1 MKQNLSLPK
10 SIVDVDRINITYEG
24 IETKW
29 TKMIPRSL
37 RKKVEQILEYTQSDP
52 QRAIKEISVI
62 YLKHKE
68 LPVLN
73 SYLSLSYKAIGDF
86 ERAEEIIVKNYM
98 SFPRYIFAKTNYAHN
113 CLRQGDLDKI
123 KEIFE
128 YTSGLQSLYPK
139 RKVFHFTEFLAFMS
153 VWAVYYDKIGEKKTA
168 IACYESMKV
177 VDSDHHMTKNTK
189 VLILRT
195 WFLWLLEKIIGK
207 KRLDNF
213 FSEKVPKGKKTSQ
226 K

>member
-1 MKQNLSLPK
+1 MKQNLYLPK
-10 SIVDVDRINITYEG
+10 NIIDVDRINITYEG

-29 TKMIPRSL
+29 IKMMPKSL

-52 QRAIKEISVI
+52 QRAIREISII

-68 LPVLN
+68 SPVLN
-73 SYLSLSYKAIGDF
+73 SYLCLSYKAIGDF
-86 ERAEEIIVKNYM
+86 KRAEEILVKNYM
-98 SFPRYIFAKTNYAHN
+98 SFPRHIFAKTNYAHN
-113 CLRQGDLDKI
+113 CLRRGDLDKI

-128 YTSGLQSLYPK
+128 YKSGLQSLYPK

-168 IACYESMKV
+168 IACYHSMKA

-189 VLILRT
+189 RLIRRT

-207 KRLDNF
+207 KRVDNLLA
-213 FSEKVPKGKKTSQ
+213 EKVPQGTRASQ